1 MEIENYVKN
10 EIDSIKN
17 EIFKKH
23 PNDKIDMAELNQILE
38 KIEDSS
44 NKFIS
49 KISSLL
55 STIEDL
61 KNNIDSLRVEK
72 DNLSKLTYDERKI
85 YDKEFREYQN
95 KLNAIKFI
103 INSGGK

>member
-17 EIFKKH
+17 KIFKKH
-23 PNDKIDMAELNQILE
+23 PNDKIDMADLNQILE

-49 KISSLL
+49 RISSLL

-61 KNNIDSLRVEK
+61 KNDIDSLRV
-72 DNLSKLTYDERKI
+72 DNKSFIKGLENYE
-85 YDKEFREYQN
+85 N